1 MENQFRKYLTTA
13 TFMFISVMEEV
24 YWNVFLF
31 ELIATQPHS
40 FGNTV
45 KTDLISKN

>member
-1 MENQFRKYLTTA
+1 
-13 TFMFISVMEEV
+13 MEEV

-40 FGNTV
+40 FGNTA